1 MSITTNNTTY
11 HDDFNIADPNSGN
24 NFGKTVDD
32 KNYLRILFK
41 PGYSVQVRELNQI
54 QSILQSQIDKF
65 GSSVWKDG
73 AAAIGGNVSF
83 DKDILSVDVTFGGVG
98 STPVDPSG
106 VTKISYVATVG
117 GLAKVL
123 YADVMGYSVLNSSLK
138 QYRLYVRYSS
148 TIIDGANV
156 ISVFPI
162 GATIQSGDTSEIY
175 GTATAD
181 GYAVGLFLSKGV
193 FFTKG
198 SFVATPDQR
207 AFYDIATP
215 NTNVNALGVLNINES
230 YITYNSDITLVDN
243 ANGTL
248 NYSAPG
254 ADRYAINLTLGFLD
268 AGTVVNADNTINLV
282 TIKNSEVVLEA
293 KIRYTDIDRQLAQR
307 TYEES
312 GNYTVDPFK
321 IDVRELYNDG
331 TNNGRYLGAELDK
344 AGYEVP
350 ISVPDLADAKTKF
363 FTGIEPS
370 TAYVNGYRIQSLE
383 KIGIIGDKARDI
395 SDITPAATSS
405 TIGNYLTGVFTGSV
419 PFPVA
424 TSVSNVYSLKDS
436 GSTTIGTCRVR
447 AVEQFGSLYR
457 LYIYDI
463 KISSLTKGIFDIA
476 SVTGFSVVFTVDA
489 AGALQLS
496 SNDTSIFKLPYDT
509 VSNVTDISY
518 YIKRDLSATLSGVSS
533 YTWTLTDTNE
543 TFADI
548 STVLVKIANVT
559 VTPTIAYGSG
569 GTDTKSIVLTFGSSQ
584 TGALQVIASVRVK
597 ATLGSSISGKSKT
610 KTTVT
615 NESYT
620 PTAAQTVFTLNQGD
634 LFSLDSV
641 KFGVTSGTALI
652 DCVDIT
658 KDFVLSDNGQRDTY
672 YTNGAITYKGSS
684 SFTTANRIYVTYKYN
699 AHGSSAY
706 QFFTAGS
713 YQVAGGYSYSDIP
726 SYKGT
731 RLSDVI
737 DFRPLIL
744 AGSSGI
750 SIPQVDPFSPIE
762 CNIQCYLSRIDKVI
776 LNSNSEFLI
785 VRGTPAVS
793 PVEPDIG
800 ASAMNLYTLNVPAYT
815 FKTSDIKINYIDN
828 KRYTMRDIGSIDKRI
843 QNLEYYTSLSL
854 LEKSATDKPI
864 FDTGG
869 ARYKNGILVD
879 NFVGHSI
886 GDVFNSAYNCS
897 IDSASQVLRPHFKTQ
912 NIDLVKST
920 VLEDYSNVSINENT
934 ITLAFTEAEL
944 ISQQLAS
951 ETESVNPYEVAAFIG
966 DVKLTPATD
975 EWIEVTTRPDVIINE
990 TGAYDAFVHL
1000 AESTNV
1006 LGTQWNNWQTSWTG
1020 VNTWDVKRKKKRSWW
1035 RGGSFMQPGHA
1046 SQTLTQ
1052 QVRTGTTTTLGFTD
1066 VQENTGERIIDISFI
1081 PFIRSRKVYFNARGL
1096 KPNTQVFPFFDDIDI
1111 SLYSMP
1117 VLDADYIQFAD
1128 RTDTRI
1134 YTGLLPGTAG
1144 SLSAVGITS
1153 APIITDSN
1161 GSVKGV
1167 FTVPNNS
1174 ALKFRT
1180 GTRKFRLTDSVRN
1193 IPTEATTF
1201 ADSNYIASGS
1211 AETREST
1218 IISTR
1223 TPEFRYNAVT
1233 DSRTLLSPVTTA
1245 WYDPLAQSFII
1256 GNIPSG
1262 IFASSIDLYFSS
1274 KSSSSIPVSAHLV
1287 IVENGIPTQRIVPFS
1302 KVMLNASEVST
1313 SENGS
1318 VATNFAFSDPVY
1330 LVAGAEYAIVVIS
1343 NDPNYRLWVAKLG
1356 GTDVITNKKIDKN
1369 VYAGVMFM
1377 SQNASTWT
1385 PDQNRDLK
1393 FKINR
1398 AVFTTGSG
1406 SAKFNSLLSTGVESV
1421 TVTVPGSYS
1430 STPIVLFDM
1439 PSESWGVRAEGTAT
1453 INPINGA
1460 ITSITVTN
1468 KGSGYTT
1475 APNVK
1480 VSTVTVGTGNLLTVP
1495 ISTFNLTQRS
1505 TEVSDTFISNS
1516 LLMYSNSYA
1525 VDNNE
1530 NYDMDMVYTASAAG
1544 NSPILT
1550 STLFSS
1556 NDYVSPVIDLDNISL
1571 LTIENEVNNDITN
1584 ETTLDAGNA
1593 KARYITRLVE
1603 LNNPADWLN
1612 IYVNVNLPTST
1623 TNIKVYA
1630 KFKYSPTDSSGWN
1643 LIEPTFPI
1651 ALSSNDEDYNEVQ
1664 YAWTPTTSAKAFVG
1678 FSVKIVM
1685 TSDSNINIPTIRD
1698 FRAIATT

>member
-11 HDDFNIADPNSGN
+11 HDDFNVGDTNAGN

-65 GSSVWKDG
+65 GSSIWKDG

-83 DKDILSVDVTFGGVG
+83 DKDILSVDVTFN
-98 STPVDPSG
+98 TIDPTN

-117 GLAKVL
+117 SSTQIL
-123 YADVMGYSVLNSSLK
+123 YADVMGYSILNSSLK
-138 QYRLYVRYSS
+138 QYRLYVRYTS
-148 TIIDGANV
+148 TIIDGSNI

-162 GATIQSGDTSEIY
+162 GATIQSGDTSVIY
-175 GTATAD
+175 GTSTAN

-215 NTNVNALGVLNINES
+215 ITNVNAFGVLNINES

-268 AGTVVNADNTINLV
+268 SGTVLNADNTIKLV

-293 KIRYTDIDRQLAQR
+293 KARYTDIDRQLAQR

-312 GNYTVDPFK
+312 GNYTVNPFK

-350 ISVPDLADAKTKF
+350 ISVPDLDDAKIKF
-363 FTGIEPS
+363 YTGLEPS

-395 SDITPAATSS
+395 SDITPSATSA
-405 TIGNYLTGVFTGSV
+405 TIGNYLTGTFTGSV
-419 PFPVA
+419 PFAVA
-424 TSVSNVYSLKDS
+424 TSVSNVYDLKDS
-436 GSTTIGTCRVR
+436 GSTTIGTCRIR
-447 AVEQFGSLYR
+447 AVEQFGSTYR
-457 LYIYDI
+457 LYIYDV

-476 SVTGFSVVFTVDA
+476 SVTGYSVVFTVAVD
-489 AGALQLS
+489 GALQMS
-496 SNDTSIFKLPYDT
+496 SSDTSLFRLPYDT
-509 VSNVTDISY
+509 VYNVTDISY
-518 YIKRDLSATLSGVSS
+518 YIKRDLNTTVSGIST

-548 STVLVKIANVT
+548 STVLVKVANAT

-584 TGALQVIASVRVK
+584 TGTLQVIASVRVK
-597 ATLGSSISGKSKT
+597 ATSGSTISGKSKT
-610 KTTVT
+610 KTTIS

-641 KFGVTSGTALI
+641 KFGATDSVALI

-658 KDFVLSDNGQRDTY
+658 KDFVLSDDGQRDTY
-672 YTNGAITYKGSS
+672 YTNGTITYKGAST
-684 SFTTANRIYVTYKYN
+684 FTTANRIYVTYKYN
-699 AHGSSAY
+699 AHGSSDY
-706 QFFTAGS
+706 QFFTVGS

-762 CNIQCYLSRIDKVI
+762 CNTQCYLSRIDKVI
-776 LNSNSEFLI
+776 VNLNSQFLI

-793 PVEPDIG
+793 PVEPEIG
-800 ASAMNLYTLNVPAYT
+800 ASAMNLYTLNIPAYT

-864 FDTGG
+864 FDAGG

-897 IDSASQVLRPHFKTQ
+897 IDSARQVLRPHFKTQ
-912 NIDLVKST
+912 NIDLIKST
-920 VLEDYSNVSINENT
+920 ALEDYSNVSINENT

-951 ETESVNPYEVAAFIG
+951 ETESVNPYEVASFIG

-1006 LGTQWNNWQTSWTG
+1006 LGTKWNHWQTSWTG
-1020 VNTWDVKRKKKRSWW
+1020 VNTWRVKA
-1035 RGGSFMQPGHA
+1035 RGRRGVS
-1046 SQTLTQ
+1046 SQTITQ

-1066 VQENTGERIIDISFI
+1066 IKQNTGERITDISFI

-1096 KPNTQVFPFFDDIDI
+1096 KPNTEVFPFFDDIDI

-1117 VLDADYIQFAD
+1117 VLDADYVQFAD

-1134 YTGLLPGTAG
+1134 YTGLLPANTGI
-1144 SLSAVGITS
+1144 LSDVGITS

-1201 ADSNYIASGS
+1201 ADSNYIASGN

-1233 DSRTLLSPVTTA
+1233 DSRTLISPVTTA

-1356 GTDVITNKKIDKN
+1356 GTDVTTNKKIDKN
-1369 VYAGVMFM
+1369 VYSGVMFM

-1475 APNVK
+1475 APNIK
-1480 VSTVTVGTGNLLTVP
+1480 VSSVTVGTGNLLTVP

-1505 TEVSDTFISNS
+1505 TEVSDTLISNS

-1550 STLFSS
+1550 STLISS

-1571 LTIENEVNNDITN
+1571 LAIENEVNNDITN

-1651 ALSSNDEDYNEVQ
+1651 ALSSNEEDYNEVQ
-1664 YAWTPTTSAKAFVG
+1664 YAWTPTSNVKAFVG